1 MDKNRANYLI
11 INYIKSIRNKTYIQ
25 IDKSKKIKQIIDIK
39 ETK

>member
-11 INYIKSIRNKTYIQ
+11 IDYIKSIRNKTYIQ
-25 IDKSKKIKQIIDIK
+25 TDKSKKIKQIIDIK